1 MEPRAGSG
9 GEGQVGVLGEPG
21 FIKEATVRAEG
32 EVRGVGRGAA
42 KSSKAFRIIQETVA
56 PGSPGGVVGGE
67 I

>member
-9 GEGQVGVLGEPG
+9 GEGQVGVLAEPG

-42 KSSKAFRIIQETVA
+42 KSSRPPKLL
-56 PGSPGGVVGGE
+56 G
-67 I
+67 